1 MFSINALKY
10 NCAENRSEAVLSLL
24 FSALSIEAA
33 AP

>member
-10 NCAENRSEAVLSLL
+10 CAENRSEAVLSLL